1 MIQVAFGHGHPVT
14 SGSPAIDYFVSS
26 DLFETSASIEGRD
39 IRRAAGTGSDI
50 NAAVYEN
57 VSELTAPHSSSSSS
71 SASSSSSLSSIHGTQ
86 IAVREDRHRPA
97 GDLFASTTKESHG
110 RRGDDPWRG
119 RGDGTQD
126 YTEQLVL
133 FDSLTASLPEAF
145 GPPNEYPDGRA
156 TRRLVGLMEGD
167 HGYHCIQHSKK
178 FHPDF
183 DPVLRGVLQGDSA
196 AKILLTEASKVCS
209 SFHGKRRAI
218 DGGGELTNRSV
229 VFDNNRWMRE
239 WTERATISLHG
250 RGGHVDEQTFKMR
263 SFQTRSSFIPC
274 PSTSMHSAIVQCAES
289 IAHLLYLSGFPL
301 YQSP

>member
-1 MIQVAFGHGHPVT
+1 MT

-26 DLFETSASIEGRD
+26 DLFETPASIEGRD

-50 NAAVYEN
+50 NTAAYEN
-57 VSELTAPHSSSSSS
+57 VSEVTALHSSSSSS
-71 SASSSSSLSSIHGTQ
+71 IHGTQ
-86 IAVREDRHRPA
+86 TAVREDRHSLA

-126 YTEQLVL
+126 YAEQLVL

-145 GPPNEYPDGRA
+145 GPPNDYPDGRA

-167 HGYHCIQHSKK
+167 NGYHCIQHSKK

-196 AKILLTEASKVCS
+196 AKILLTAASKVCS
-209 SFHGKRRAI
+209 FSHRNRGAV
-218 DGGGELTNRSV
+218 DGGGELTNRFV
-229 VFDNNRWMRE
+229 LLDNNRWM
-239 WTERATISLHG
+239 A
-250 RGGHVDEQTFKMR
+250 
-263 SFQTRSSFIPC
+263 
-274 PSTSMHSAIVQCAES
+274 
-289 IAHLLYLSGFPL
+289 
-301 YQSP
+301 